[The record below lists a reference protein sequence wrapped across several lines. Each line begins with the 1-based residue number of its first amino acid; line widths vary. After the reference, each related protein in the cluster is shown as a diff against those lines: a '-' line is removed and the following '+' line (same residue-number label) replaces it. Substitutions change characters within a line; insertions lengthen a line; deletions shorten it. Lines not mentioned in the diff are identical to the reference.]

1 LNALQPLDSDLAG
14 SSTVDHGDYFAG
26 IWDTNVVGGRLYGVP
41 WYVDTRLLFYRRDL
55 LAQAGFSAPPKSWQ
69 ELERMLAAVKARVG
83 PDRYAIL
90 LPLNEFEPLLM
101 LALQQ
106 DEPLLR
112 EDGRWGNFESAGF
125 RRALEFYLEMFR
137 RGWAP
142 PLANS
147 EVSNV
152 WNEFGRGYFSF
163 YLSGPW
169 NIGEFKRR
177 LPAEKQDTWMTA
189 PLPGPNGPGP
199 SIAGG
204 SSLAVFSASHNKP
217 AAWQLIEYL
226 SQPAVQRRFHELT
239 GDLPPRRASWA
250 EAPLADDIYARAF
263 RDQLE
268 RVKPAPKVPEWERIA
283 NEIRLVAERAV
294 HGELS
299 VDQAVKELDRR
310 TDRIL
315 EKRRW
320 LLGRGAG
327 G

>member
-1 LNALQPLDSDLAG
+1 
-14 SSTVDHGDYFAG
+14 
-26 IWDTNVVGGRLYGVP
+26 
-41 WYVDTRLLFYRRDL
+41 
-55 LAQAGFSAPPKSWQ
+55 
-69 ELERMLAAVKARVG
+69 VG
-83 PDRYAIL
+83 PDRYSIL

-112 EDGRWGNFESAGF
+112 EDGRWGNFESGGF
-125 RRALEFYLEMFR
+125 RRALEFYLGMFQ

-142 PLANS
+142 PLTNS

-163 YLSGPW
+163 YISGPW

-177 LPAEKQDTWMTA
+177 LPAEKQDSWMTA
-189 PLPGPNGPGP
+189 PLPGPNGPGA

-204 SSLAVFSASHNKP
+204 SSLAVFSASRNKP
-217 AAWQLIEYL
+217 AAWQLIDYL

-250 EAPLADDIYARAF
+250 DGPIADDVYARAF

-283 NEIRLVAERAV
+283 NEMRVVAERAV

-299 VDQAVKELDRR
+299 VDQAVKELDTRA
-310 TDRIL
+310 DRIL